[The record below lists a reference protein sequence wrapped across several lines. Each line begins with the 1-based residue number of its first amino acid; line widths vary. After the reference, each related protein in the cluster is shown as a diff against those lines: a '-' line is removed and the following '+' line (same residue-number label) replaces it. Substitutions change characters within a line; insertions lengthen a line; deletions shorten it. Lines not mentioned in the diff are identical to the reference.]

1 MGNVRVTQ
9 TGLTVVQTDPDK
21 NLVLVK
27 GAVPGSKG
35 SLVVIRG

>member
-1 MGNVRVTQ
+1 MGNTRVTQ
-9 TGLTVVQTDPDK
+9 TGLTVVATDVDN

-35 SLVVIRG
+35 SLVVIKG

>member
-1 MGNVRVTQ
+1 MGNVQVTQ
-9 TGLTVVQTDPDK
+9 TGLTVVMTDAEQ

-27 GAVPGSKG
+27 GAIPGSKG